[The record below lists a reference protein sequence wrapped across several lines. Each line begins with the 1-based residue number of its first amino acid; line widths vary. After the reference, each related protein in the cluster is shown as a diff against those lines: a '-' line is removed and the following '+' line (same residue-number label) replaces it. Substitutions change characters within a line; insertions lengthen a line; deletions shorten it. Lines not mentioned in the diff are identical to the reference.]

1 MAPATLTFSKMFRAL
16 ALSTVLAAPLPA
28 DEPVVLLHGLCRTER
43 SMRPMQQAL
52 EREDFTVLNVDY
64 PSRERTVEE
73 LSEAVLAPLMMEC
86 RANGAKRV
94 HFVAHS
100 LGGILIR
107 QYAANHPDAPIGR
120 VVMLGPPNAG
130 SEVVDRLG
138 EWRLFSW
145 INGPA
150 GKELSTSQSSAPN
163 RLGPVRFQ
171 AGILAGNR
179 SINWINS
186 LMMIEGPDDGK
197 VSVERTKLDGMTDHL
212 VLPTSHP
219 FLLRNREAIAQTLE
233 FLRHGKFRR

>member
-1 MAPATLTFSKMFRAL
+1 MLKSL
-16 ALSTVLAAPLPA
+16 ALSTALAAPLRA

-52 EREDFTVLNVDY
+52 EREGFTVRNAGY
-64 PSRERTVEE
+64 RSREQCIEE
-73 LSEAVLAPLMMEC
+73 LSESVVGALIDDC
-86 RANGAKRV
+86 RSKGAKQV

-120 VVMLGPPNAG
+120 VVMLGPPNGG

-138 EWRLFSW
+138 GWRVFSW
-145 INGPA
+145 LNGPA
-150 GKELSTSQSSAPN
+150 GQELGTHESSTPN
-163 RLGPVRFQ
+163 RLGPPSFQ
-171 AGILAGNR
+171 AGVLAGRR

-186 LMMIEGPDDGK
+186 LTMIEGPDDGK
-197 VSVERTKLDGMTDHL
+197 VSVERTKLEGMTDHR

-219 FLLRNREAIAQTLE
+219 FLMRNREAIAQTVH
-233 FLRHGKFRR
+233 FLREGSFQPVSLAEN

>member
-1 MAPATLTFSKMFRAL
+1 MFRAL

-43 SMRPMQQAL
+43 SMRPIQQAL
-52 EREDFTVLNVDY
+52 EREGFTVLNVDY

-73 LSEAVLAPLMMEC
+73 LSEVVLAPLMTEC

-150 GKELSTSQSSAPN
+150 GKELSTHQSSAPN

-186 LMMIEGPDDGK
+186 LMIEGADDGK

-219 FLLRNREAIAQTLE
+219 FLLRNREAIAQTME
-233 FLRHGKFRR
+233 FLRHGQFRR

>member
-1 MAPATLTFSKMFRAL
+1 MFRTL
-16 ALSTVLAAPLPA
+16 AVSSVLVTQLPA

-43 SMRPMQQAL
+43 SMRPMQRAL
-52 EREDFTVLNVDY
+52 EREGFTVRNVGY
-64 PSRERTVEE
+64 SSREQNVEE
-73 LSEAVLAPLMMEC
+73 LSESVLSPVMAEC
-86 RANGAKRV
+86 RANGAARV

-107 QYAANHPDAPIGR
+107 QYATNHPEAPIGR
-120 VVMLGPPNAG
+120 VVMLGPPNGG

-138 EWRLFSW
+138 DWRLFSW

-171 AGILAGNR
+171 AGVLAGNR

-186 LMMIEGPDDGK
+186 LMIEGPDDGK
-197 VSVERTKLDGMTDHL
+197 VSVERTKLDGMADHL
-212 VLPTSHP
+212 ILPVTHP
-219 FLLRNREAIAQTLE
+219 FLMRNQTAIAQTIH
-233 FLRHGKFRR
+233 FLRQGEFRR

>member
-1 MAPATLTFSKMFRAL
+1 MFRAL
-16 ALSTVLAAPLPA
+16 ALSTIAITPLFPS
-28 DEPVVLLHGLCRTER
+28 EPVVLLHGLCRTER
-43 SMRPMQQAL
+43 SMRPIQQAL
-52 EREDFTVLNVDY
+52 EREGFTVMNVDY
-64 PSRERTVEE
+64 PSREHTVEE
-73 LSEAVLAPLMMEC
+73 LSESVLTPVMAEC
-86 RANGAKRV
+86 RANGATQV

-107 QYAANHPDAPIGR
+107 QYAANHPEAPIGR

-171 AGILAGNR
+171 TGILAGNR

-186 LMMIEGPDDGK
+186 LMMIEGADDGK

-219 FLLRNREAIAQTLE
+219 FLLRNREAIAQTTE

>member
-1 MAPATLTFSKMFRAL
+1 MFRAF
-16 ALSTVLAAPLPA
+16 ALSAVAISPLFA
-28 DEPVVLLHGLCRTER
+28 SEPVVLLHGLCRTER
-43 SMRPMQQAL
+43 SMRPIQQVL
-52 EREDFTVLNVDY
+52 EREGFTVMNVDY
-64 PSRERTVEE
+64 PSREHTVEE
-73 LSEAVLAPLMMEC
+73 LSESVLSPVMAEC
-86 RANGAKRV
+86 RANGATRV

-107 QYAANHPDAPIGR
+107 QYAVNHPDAPIGR

-150 GKELSTSQSSAPN
+150 GKELSTSQSSVPN

-171 AGILAGNR
+171 VGILAGNR

-219 FLLRNREAIAQTLE
+219 FLLRNREAIAQTTE

>member
-1 MAPATLTFSKMFRAL
+1 MFRAL
-16 ALSTVLAAPLPA
+16 ALSTIAITPLFA
-28 DEPVVLLHGLCRTER
+28 SEPVVLLHGLCRTER
-43 SMRPMQQAL
+43 SMRPIQQAL
-52 EREDFTVLNVDY
+52 EREGFTVMNVDY
-64 PSRERTVEE
+64 PSREHTVEE
-73 LSEAVLAPLMMEC
+73 LSESVLTPVMAEC
-86 RANGAKRV
+86 RANGATQV

-107 QYAANHPDAPIGR
+107 QYAANHPEAPIGR

-171 AGILAGNR
+171 TGILAGNR

-186 LMMIEGPDDGK
+186 LMMIEGADDGK

-219 FLLRNREAIAQTLE
+219 FLLRNREAIAQTTE

>member
-1 MAPATLTFSKMFRAL
+1 MFRAL
-16 ALSTVLAAPLPA
+16 ALSTVAISPLFA
-28 DEPVVLLHGLCRTER
+28 NEPVILLHGLCRTER
-43 SMRPMQQAL
+43 SMRPIQQAL
-52 EREDFTVLNVDY
+52 EREGFTVMNVDY

-73 LSEAVLAPLMMEC
+73 LSESVLSPVMAEC
-86 RANGAKRV
+86 RANGATQV

-150 GKELSTSQSSAPN
+150 GKELSTSQSSVPN

-197 VSVERTKLDGMTDHL
+197 VSVERTKLEGMTDHL

-219 FLLRNREAIAQTLE
+219 FLLRNREAIAQTTE